1 MHKELGPSDNEKE
14 GQKNEEK
21 SEKVII
27 RLKRKIDDAAIP
39 SIYIQTSNKRIC
51 NGLFYKHVDTL
62 MPDVD
67 INKENEECINIF
79 LKHEEYNHSNNNLSY
94 AEKKR
99 KFHSLKSYE
108 KDFKE
113 VINNLKKYKIVN
125 ENVQYVDFE
134 GQEKEIYKIIDV
146 NLLNDNSDNTNRNDP
161 IHDKYIKTKDK
172 KYNEEDLKNS
182 QNYEYDLYILDDQKL
197 DINYYMDYFYD
208 IKNNNVDTSD
218 VIVLEDAYGNH
229 SSEYE
234 QNSFISSI
242 SDADTIKEMSD
253 YPDENSNNSIGFT
266 DNTNNDIDEILSN
279 NRYYNDD
286 MNDDMNDHIEN
297 SIENSINDLS
307 NNRSNNDYFDNEVYI
322 DYSYN
327 EGNEIC
333 GDDEMIGFDE
343 EDIYYDNFKEEF
355 ASDRNGNDNKDSIFY
370 NNNNK
375 ENYCNFE
382 NFPSRENGYNEK
394 KKKKKKISS
403 ENIQKVNSLI
413 LEDNIKDELE
423 KRLKNIN
430 KNLFNVTL
438 SDRLKILEQMENE
451 YYCK

>member
-1 MHKELGPSDNEKE
+1 MHKDLGPSNNEKE
-14 GQKNEEK
+14 ERKNEEK

-27 RLKRKIDDAAIP
+27 RLKRKIDDATIP
-39 SIYIQTSNKRIC
+39 SIYIQKSNKRIC

-79 LKHEEYNHSNNNLSY
+79 LKHEENNSSNNNLSY

-99 KFHSLKSYE
+99 KFYSLKSYE

-146 NLLNDNSDNTNRNDP
+146 NLLNDNSDDKNRNKP
-161 IHDKYIKTKDK
+161 IHDKYIKTKNEKD
-172 KYNEEDLKNS
+172 NEEGLKNS

-208 IKNNNVDTSD
+208 IKNNNVDVSD

-229 SSEYE
+229 SNEYE
-234 QNSFISSI
+234 QNSYLSSI
-242 SDADTIKEMSD
+242 SDLDTIKEMSD

-266 DNTNNDIDEILSN
+266 DNTNNDLDEMLSN
-279 NRYYNDD
+279 SRYYNDD
-286 MNDDMNDHIEN
+286 INCNIEN
-297 SIENSINDLS
+297 SIEKSITDLS
-307 NNRSNNDYFDNEVYI
+307 NDRSDNDYFDNEVYI

-333 GDDEMIGFDE
+333 DDEEMIGFDE
-343 EDIYYDNFKEEF
+343 EDIYFDNFKEEF
-355 ASDRNGNDNKDSIFY
+355 GSDKNGNDNKDPTFC

-382 NFPSRENGYNEK
+382 NFPPIENGYNEEK
-394 KKKKKKISS
+394 KKKKKKKINS
-403 ENIQKVNSLI
+403 ENIQKINSLI
-413 LEDNIKDELE
+413 FEDNIKDELE

-430 KNLFNVTL
+430 KNLYNVTL